1 VPTEGL
7 QLFHGSNIIQLQN
20 ELVIA
25 LANVPKVNNLLPSFA
40 HKDGL
45 AHLHRQH

>member
-20 ELVIA
+20 ELAIELV
-25 LANVPKVNNLLPSFA
+25 NVPKINNLLASEN
-40 HKDGL
+40 KVVD
-45 AHLHRQH
+45 HLITRMD